1 MTSRR
6 HFVAVAA
13 LALVLAGC
21 APTVPGATDAPEP
34 TPSATTTA
42 EPTEAAALVLGLDD
56 VSVVEESGG
65 TTTAELDDPEAVLEL
80 IGGALGAA
88 PAPDTTP
95 FGDNY
100 VWPDGVTVTVRGPFS
115 FVRFD
120 VAEADGYQLRTAQ
133 GIAVGSPRADVD
145 ALGTFVED
153 YDGDGD
159 GHPDIVGL
167 EQREE
172 PGTESLSSPG
182 EVGTSYIA
190 VLFAGDTVTALR
202 SPAGDWR
209 DV

>member
-1 MTSRR
+1 MTTRR
-6 HFVAVAA
+6 YFVAIAA
-13 LALVLAGC
+13 LTLVLAGC
-21 APTVPGATDAPEP
+21 APTTPAPTAAPEP
-34 TPSATTTA
+34 ESTSTP
-42 EPTEAAALVLGLDD
+42 EPTETAALVLGLDD
-56 VSVVEESGG
+56 VSAIEESGG
-65 TTTAELDDPEAVLEL
+65 TTTAALDDPTAVLDL
-80 IGGALGAA
+80 IGGALGAT
-88 PAPDTTP
+88 PTPDSTA

-120 VAEADGYQLRTAQ
+120 VAEAEGYELRTAQ
-133 GIAVGSPRADVD
+133 GIAVGSSRADVD
-145 ALGTFVED
+145 ALGPFSED

-159 GHPDIVGL
+159 GNPDIVGL

-172 PGTESLSSPG
+172 PGTDSLSSPG

-190 VLFAGDTVTALR
+190 VIFAGDTVTALR